1 MGTGLKISISI
12 ITHVT
17 KTIYKTGQQVLR
29 KQLWGQA
36 WLHMKQ
42 LVDKHNRWGDTS
54 FLLGGWSGSCKD
66 GNFSK
71 WKPDLALV
79 AATINFAVTVVGQES
94 GICYGM

>member
-1 MGTGLKISISI
+1 
-12 ITHVT
+12 
-17 KTIYKTGQQVLR
+17 
-29 KQLWGQA
+29 
-36 WLHMKQ
+36 MKQ

-79 AATINFAVTVVGQES
+79 AATINFAVTTGRLDNETTPDTGEQERDIS
-94 GICYGM
+94 DEEGESEEGEEK